1 MIIWQICVVKRLY
14 IGIYFNSTYKSCV
27 ILLRTV
33 TISKN
38 GCQIWV
44 RLTNLFYTLT
54 VGSLFGFTHS
64 ADWTDFDW
72 YIGIGNDEINNFL
85 CCFSNI
91 FRLIHF
97 LSELSLRTFRIV
109 SEPFHR
115 RFLQIT
121 EAFCI
126 ITELFCIITELFC
139 LQCTFRG
146 YYLPCWPPPQQ
157 VSFRTLLSSNYR
169 MWYRK
174 KSLPF
179 DIMFFARQEF
189 ISIYI

>member
-14 IGIYFNSTYKSCV
+14 IGIYFNSTYKSCG

-38 GCQIWV
+38 GCQILL
-44 RLTNLFYTLT
+44 RLTNLFYTPN
-54 VGSLFGFTHS
+54 VASLFGFTHS

-85 CCFSNI
+85 CCLSNI

-97 LSELSLRTFRIV
+97 LSELSLRIFRIV

-121 EAFCI
+121 EGFHRRFLHYLR
-126 ITELFCIITELFC
+126 TFFVYSVLFEGTIYPVGHL
-139 LQCTFRG
+139 LNR
-146 YYLPCWPPPQQ
+146 YPS
-157 VSFRTLLSSNYR
+157 VLSSIQIINV
-169 MWYRK
+169 
-174 KSLPF
+174 
-179 DIMFFARQEF
+179 A
-189 ISIYI
+189 

>member
-1 MIIWQICVVKRLY
+1 MEYISIILINNAGFYCVLWM
-14 IGIYFNSTYKSCV
+14 
-27 ILLRTV
+27 

-44 RLTNLFYTLT
+44 RLTNLFYTLN

-97 LSELSLRTFRIV
+97 LSEHLELSPNLFTEDFCKSPKLFALSPNFFVLSPNFFVLSPNFFVLSPNFFVYSVLFEGTIYPVAHLLNRYPSV
-109 SEPFHR
+109 SSSI
-115 RFLQIT
+115 QI
-121 EAFCI
+121 I
-126 ITELFCIITELFC
+126 N
-139 LQCTFRG
+139 
-146 YYLPCWPPPQQ
+146 
-157 VSFRTLLSSNYR
+157 VV
-169 MWYRK
+169 
-174 KSLPF
+174 
-179 DIMFFARQEF
+179 
-189 ISIYI
+189 